1 MGRVDGLFTQSSDLP
16 RIFKDHAKSLAR
28 KGGIV
33 MKIAHETFTD
43 PAAKGV
49 ISRAEIL
56 GAFSYALDITQGQPA
71 GHCQRACWIG
81 CQIGLEIGLAGV
93 EFAELY
99 YTVLLKDLGCSS
111 NAARICEL
119 YRTDDHSFKHDFKLV
134 TDARDISTF
143 TQKHVGSNADPIDKP
158 QILLDL
164 LSYEGDMARE
174 LIETRCTRGA
184 EIAKQLR
191 FSDAVAE
198 GIRSLD
204 EHWDGKGQARGL
216 KGDAIPLYSRIAL
229 LAQVAEVFHQNAG
242 SKAAL
247 DEVLAHSGTW
257 FDPELVGVFETIQ
270 ASPGF
275 WESVAAPDLEERL
288 FSLEPAMA
296 TNLVDEDYLDDIA
309 AAFGEVVDAKS
320 PYTSGHSGRVAQY
333 AAMMAD
339 RLDYPADKR
348 RWLVRGALLHDIG
361 KLGVS
366 NTILD
371 KPGKLDEAEWV
382 VMRGHAVHT
391 QEILSRIAAFE
402 DMAPISAAH
411 HERLDG
417 RGYPQ
422 GLDERAISLETRIIS
437 VCDFYDALTA
447 DRPYRK
453 AMSSRK
459 ALSIMAAEVG
469 KAIDRDCFD
478 ALAAVVASDSAPSS
492 TGN

>member
-1 MGRVDGLFTQSSDLP
+1 
-16 RIFKDHAKSLAR
+16 
-28 KGGIV
+28 
-33 MKIAHETFTD
+33 MKIEHDRFID
-43 PAAKGV
+43 SAAKPV

-81 CQIGLEIGLAGV
+81 CQIGRQIGLTGV

-119 YRTDDHSFKHDFKLV
+119 YRTDDHSFKRDVKSV
-134 TDARDISTF
+134 TDARDMLKF
-143 TQKHVGSNADPIDKP
+143 AWKHVGSNADALAKP
-158 QILLDL
+158 RALYNVLRN
-164 LSYEGDMARE
+164 GDELARE
-174 LIETRCTRGA
+174 MIETRCTRGA
-184 EIAKQLR
+184 DIAKQLR
-191 FSDAVAE
+191 FSDAVAD
-198 GIRSLD
+198 GIYSLD

-216 KGDAIPLYSRIAL
+216 KGKAIPLYSRIAL
-229 LAQVAEVFHQNAG
+229 LAQVADVFHQNAG
-242 SKAAL
+242 PKAAL
-247 DEVLAHSGTW
+247 AEVLDHAGSW
-257 FDPELVGVFETIQ
+257 FDPELVRVFETVQ

-275 WESVAAPDLEERL
+275 WECVAAPDLETLL
-288 FSLEPAMA
+288 FALEPAMA

-333 AAMMAD
+333 AAKMAE
-339 RLDYPADKR
+339 RLDYPVEKR

-382 VMRGHAVHT
+382 VMRGHAMHT
-391 QEILSRIAAFE
+391 QEILGRIAAFE

-417 RGYPQ
+417 KGYPH

-453 AMSSRK
+453 AISPQK
-459 ALSIMAAEVG
+459 ALEIMAEEVDI
-469 KAIDRDCFD
+469 AIDRRCFD
-478 ALAAVVASDSAPSS
+478 ALAAVVACENAAPN
-492 TGN
+492 TGP